1 MAVALGSIPMWNFA
15 NICTAPVYTVHSLW
29 LCWRLCA
36 RQSRATQAVSSEQ
49 AVTSCFFYACVLSRL
64 PASWVFS
71 SCVWP
76 SRVWIVQWNDVLRFP
91 SVTTSSLQIKAEAML
106 SLFFSLL
113 TATPACRDWSSLN
126 CRYCRS
132 VWHHRAS
139 EFSFRLDWLVAR
151 LQPPLHLVCE
161 ALALH
166 QVGHQHLHDA
176 WADIVVQVCLCRWS
190 LRLGSLQQLIL
201 AHPLSCHL
209 SHRTPQ
215 CHISWDPHS
224 GTVRSVRDKKY
235 HVSTNLYCIIIRT
248 FQ

>member
-1 MAVALGSIPMWNFA
+1 M
-15 NICTAPVYTVHSLW
+15 C
-29 LCWRLCA
+29 
-36 RQSRATQAVSSEQ
+36 VSSRVEPPILLSSPPPSGCP
-49 AVTSCFFYACVLSRL
+49 AEPGNPGCLLWAGCTSCFFYACVVSRL
-64 PASWVFS
+64 PASWVFPPVSGPVACDLS
-71 SCVWP
+71 SEVMSP
-76 SRVWIVQWNDVLRFP
+76 RFP
-91 SVTTSSLQIKAEAML
+91 SVTTSSFQIKAEAML
-106 SLFFSLL
+106 SLFL
-113 TATPACRDWSSLN
+113 TLMISTCRDWSSLN

-151 LQPPLHLVCE
+151 LQQPLHLVCE
-161 ALALH
+161 ALVLH
-166 QVGHQHLHDA
+166 QVGHQLLHDA
-176 WADIVVQVCLCRWS
+176 WADNVVQVCLCRWS